1 MRPESPSRIWL
12 RSASCRRGHTVLSPE
27 TEPHALFAL
36 TLRSPRRLFYI
47 NRDTAGPFVELT
59 SPGGAAIPPDP
70 DGPTVR
76 GGATVVGEVEAPARW
91 TVAFRQRAIDPR
103 GSRFTMSVP
112 IHLHDLRYHGATMA
126 PKSGFTG
133 DIVTAPILERFV
145 EVLLVEAFRFRS
157 ASAAARP
164 STTKAAP
171 DRQSPSGIRT
181 CVSHRKLA

>member
-1 MRPESPSRIWL
+1 
-12 RSASCRRGHTVLSPE
+12 
-27 TEPHALFAL
+27 
-36 TLRSPRRLFYI
+36 
-47 NRDTAGPFVELT
+47 
-59 SPGGAAIPPDP
+59 
-70 DGPTVR
+70 
-76 GGATVVGEVEAPARW
+76 
-91 TVAFRQRAIDPR
+91 
-103 GSRFTMSVP
+103 MSVP

-164 STTKAAP
+164 STTKVAP